1 MKGKGLIALT
11 PILVFLGVYLVTSI
25 LIKDFYKVPVASAF
39 LLASVYAVLISKGR
53 LRQRLDTFSEG
64 AGNPRILLMVWIF
77 ILAGAFAQTAKDI
90 GAIDATVNLTLRV
103 IPGSMLFAGL
113 FFTACFI
120 SMSVGTS
127 VGTIVALVPIA
138 TGIAQEAG
146 FSEAFMAAIIV
157 GGAFFGDNLSFISD
171 TTIAATKALD
181 CAMKDKFKANIR
193 IVAPAVLLVFAIY
206 VVKGLGV
213 SVDVTPEAADSLKLV
228 PYLLVLVLAFAG
240 MDVMLILSLGLGVNL
255 LIGLVTGSLGWDDWL
270 SSVGEGIGG
279 MGSLIIVT
287 LLAGGMMA
295 LIRAGGGLDWL
306 VGALTRRLAA
316 SPAAASSAA
325 VSPAAVSSAS
335 HAASSPAA
343 SSSASHAA
351 SSPAAVSPAAVSPAA
366 VSSASHAASSPAA
379 VSSPESVAAA
389 SAPLL
394 SETAS
399 AAPAPSPVA
408 AASPAAAAAPAI
420 AGSDRQS
427 RRQRRGAE
435 LSIAALVSL
444 ANLCTANNTIAIITV
459 GGIAKDISDR
469 FGLDRKRVASIL
481 DTFSCFV
488 QGLIPYGA
496 QLLMASGLAGI
507 GAAAI
512 IRYLYYPFALGLVA
526 LAAIFIPASFRS
538 RK

>member
-1 MKGKGLIALT
+1 MKDKKGLLALT
-11 PILVFLGVYLVTSI
+11 PLLVFLGVYLVTSI

-39 LLASVYAVLISKGR
+39 LLASVYAVLISRGS
-53 LRQRLDTFSEG
+53 LRERIDIFSEG
-64 AGNPRILLMVWIF
+64 AGNSKVLLMVWIF

-90 GAIDATVNLTLRV
+90 GAIDATVNLTLKV
-103 IPGSMLFAGL
+103 IPSSMLFAGL

-127 VGTIVALVPIA
+127 VGTIVALAPIA

-206 VVKGLGV
+206 VIKGIG
-213 SVDVTPEAADSLKLV
+213 VDVDVDPGAAEPVKLI
-228 PYLLVLVLAFAG
+228 PYLLVLVLALAG
-240 MDVMLILSLGLGVNL
+240 MDVLMILSLGIGVNL
-255 LIGLVTGSLGWDDWL
+255 LIGLLTGSLGWADWL

-295 LIRAGGGLDWL
+295 LIRAGGGLEWI
-306 VGALTRRLAA
+306 VGTLTRRLAPA
-316 SPAAASSAA
+316 PAVHDAPAAGSSSVATSPAA
-325 VSPAAVSSAS
+325 PG
-335 HAASSPAA
+335 
-343 SSSASHAA
+343 
-351 SSPAAVSPAAVSPAA
+351 
-366 VSSASHAASSPAA
+366 
-379 VSSPESVAAA
+379 
-389 SAPLL
+389 AP
-394 SETAS
+394 
-399 AAPAPSPVA
+399 
-408 AASPAAAAAPAI
+408 
-420 AGSDRQS
+420 S

-459 GGIAKDISDR
+459 GGIAKDIADR
-469 FGLDRKRVASIL
+469 FSLDRRRVASIL

-496 QLLMASGLAGI
+496 QLLMASGLAGV

-512 IRYLYYPFALGLVA
+512 IRYLYYPFALGFVA
-526 LAAIFIPASFRS
+526 LAAIFLPS
-538 RK
+538 RRH